1 MAHILAVI
9 HLHQNIVMFVV
20 LFVVV
25 LFGGWVVVIMFFGA
39 KCWLLFVC
47 GFYHIRTLVRLL
59 FSEQCVGYNGADV
72 ANISTVIQHQKT
84 Q

>member
-47 GFYHIRTLVRLL
+47 GFYIRTLVRLL

>member
-1 MAHILAVI
+1 MVVFGAWCVNNDRIVAHILAVT
-9 HLHQNIVMFVV
+9 HLQNM
-20 LFVVV
+20 
-25 LFGGWVVVIMFFGA
+25 IMFFGA

-47 GFYHIRTLVRLL
+47 GFYIRTLVRLL